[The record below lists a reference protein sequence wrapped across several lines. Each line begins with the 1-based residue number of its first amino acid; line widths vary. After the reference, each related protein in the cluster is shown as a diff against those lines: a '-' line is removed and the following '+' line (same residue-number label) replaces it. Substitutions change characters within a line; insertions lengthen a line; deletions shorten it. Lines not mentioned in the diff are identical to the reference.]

1 MIKLL
6 KKVSFCG
13 SNLLRTASFSFASKS
28 SVEFHKAVLA
38 SRIISIIRKS
48 PLNEF
53 RSESFPSLKE
63 TILEEIS
70 NYEAKKK
77 SGADENLIKQAA
89 KEVRNCFEDGV
100 YVPYYMCS
108 QNRNTEILKLYQ

>member
-6 KKVSFCG
+6 KKVAFCTN
-13 SNLLRTASFSFASKS
+13 SLLRIPSYGFASRS
-28 SVEFHKAVLA
+28 NVEFHKAVLA
-38 SRIISIIRKS
+38 SRIISTIRKS
-48 PLNEF
+48 PLNEY

-70 NYEAKKK
+70 DYEAKNK
-77 SGADENLIKQAA
+77 SEADENLIKQAA
-89 KEVRNCFEDGV
+89 KEIRNCFEEGV

-108 QNRNTEILKLYQ
+108 QNRNTEKIK